1 MAGGDALARALD
13 GFAAACYRLRRSDLA
28 RRVFILLV
36 VVALGLMLFTR
47 PGQLENQTVR
57 DVAIGDISI
66 ASVNTY
72 VRVSGVLD
80 PTGAYR
86 TSYRL
91 GGFELY
97 GSRYIPL
104 MAPGTPDAIWVADEN
119 LPARDSAGY
128 VTLVA
133 QVMMGQGMQQPTLYL
148 QVGYPPNVIL
158 ANLLSQLGSMLL
170 ALLLVAAF
178 IGQLVER
185 LDYAIP
191 LPWNVGLAANPPALL
206 WFGAL
211 GRQFDD
217 RVLRSFP
224 ARFSATP
231 REARFESADPTNPWS
246 VAIRRLSQVQL
257 FDVATQYGGMPA
269 ARLRFEDERG
279 LQRRGVIAAGSAES
293 RDAIL
298 RVLSLIC

>member
-1 MAGGDALARALD
+1 VAGGDALACALD
-13 GFAAACYRLRRSDLA
+13 GFAAACYRLRRSNLA
-28 RRVFILLV
+28 RWVFILLV
-36 VVALGLMLFTR
+36 VVALGLVLFAR

-72 VRVSGVLD
+72 VRVSGILD

-86 TSYRL
+86 TSYNL
-91 GGFELY
+91 GGFEWY

-104 MAPGTPDAIWVADEN
+104 MAPGTSDAIWVADEN
-119 LPARDSAGY
+119 LPVRDSAGY

-133 QVMMGQGMQQPTLYL
+133 QVMMGQGTQQPALYL
-148 QVGYPPNVIL
+148 QVGHPPNVVL
-158 ANLLSQLGSMLL
+158 ANLLSRLGAMLL
-170 ALLLVAAF
+170 VVLMAAAF

-191 LPWNVGLAANPPALL
+191 LPWSAGLAANPPALL

-211 GRQFDD
+211 GRPFDD
-217 RVLRSFP
+217 LVLRSVP

-231 REARFESADPTNPWS
+231 HEARFESTDSASPWS
-246 VAIRRLSQVQL
+246 VAIRRLRQVQL
-257 FDVATQYGGMPA
+257 FDVATQYGSMPA

-279 LQRRGVIAAGSAES
+279 LQRHGVIAADSVES
-293 RDAIL
+293 RNAIL
-298 RVLSLIC
+298 NVLSLIR